1 MIDEMEYL
9 ERFAYLLNVAM
20 KEERMTAADLAR
32 DSKLSKAAVSRYLNA
47 KRMPSLKAVV
57 NMSIALNR
65 DLYDIVPVTT
75 SLIVE

>member
-20 KEERMTAADLAR
+20 REERMTAADLAR
-32 DSKLSKAAVSRYLNA
+32 DSKLSKAAVSRYLNG

-65 DLYDIVPVTT
+65 DLYDIVPITT